1 MPKNFI
7 EEFRW
12 RGMLQEITPGLEE
25 WISEKPITGY
35 IGFDPTANSL
45 HIGSLATVLL
55 LVHLQRA
62 GHSPIALVGGAT
74 GMIGDPSGKSAE
86 RNLLDAGTI
95 SANTDAIRKQ
105 LEKFLDFSPGPQQ
118 AQVVNNLDWFGS
130 MSAIDFLRNIGKHLT
145 INYMLAKESVQKRM
159 ETGIS
164 FTEFSYQLIQGYDF
178 CWLYQNKGV
187 LLQMGGSDQWGNMT
201 AGTELVRRM
210 TGGEVFAVT
219 TPLVT
224 KSDGSKFGKTEGG
237 NIWLDPNLTSPYQ
250 FFQFWLNQSDA
261 DAPGLIR
268 RFTFLQKQ
276 EIESLEKDHALQPE
290 QRILQKKMAEEVTRL
305 VHGQSGLE
313 TALLT
318 TGVLFGKG
326 ELKELESISE
336 EQFHMVIAGVPRSS
350 MANAELNSDWTHVL
364 SAATGNQIFPSKSE
378 ARKMIAGG
386 GVQVNKQKISSPEIA
401 GVKLLRGKYLLVQ
414 KGKKNYFLIE
424 TV

>member
-1 MPKNFI
+1 
-7 EEFRW
+7 
-12 RGMLQEITPGLEE
+12 
-25 WISEKPITGY
+25 
-35 IGFDPTANSL
+35 
-45 HIGSLATVLL
+45 
-55 LVHLQRA
+55 
-62 GHSPIALVGGAT
+62 
-74 GMIGDPSGKSAE
+74 
-86 RNLLDAGTI
+86 
-95 SANTDAIRKQ
+95 
-105 LEKFLDFSPGPQQ
+105 
-118 AQVVNNLDWFGS
+118 VVNNLDWFGS